1 MPRSGCITSAEAVL
15 LESQSCA
22 ALAAALSD
30 PSLAVVVSISP
41 AARSAAAASLGL
53 SAEDAARALTA
64 LFTSLGCA
72 AVLDAS
78 VGAELSL
85 LEAGAEFV
93 ARLRGAPGAGPL
105 PLLASACPA
114 WVCLAEKD
122 PRRAQALV
130 AHLSRVKSPMAVQ
143 GALVKRLLP
152 AQAQQRRV
160 FHAAVMPCYDKK
172 LEASRSQLRGVD
184 ALDGA
189 ESPDTDVVLT
199 TGEVVSELIAAR
211 GADAAALATSPQGEL
226 DPAWHAAL
234 GPAGP
239 LWRAPGGGS
248 GGLAEAAAAAAALA
262 LWGVQLPPEPLP
274 WQTRRNADFREV
286 ELTPPPDA
294 PPGSRPLR
302 LAAVYGQRNITTLLR
317 QLASGD
323 CPYDYVEVMACP
335 GGCLNGG
342 GQPTATGRGAARTG
356 ALAAVEAVHATVAT
370 RPPGTHPMVARVY
383 AALGE
388 TQPGGA
394 NASAALH
401 TEFRALAPRADAAN
415 LNNW

>member
-1 MPRSGCITSAEAVL
+1 
-15 LESQSCA
+15 
-22 ALAAALSD
+22 
-30 PSLAVVVSISP
+30 
-41 AARSAAAASLGL
+41 
-53 SAEDAARALTA
+53 
-64 LFTSLGCA
+64 
-72 AVLDAS
+72 
-78 VGAELSL
+78 
-85 LEAGAEFV
+85 
-93 ARLRGAPGAGPL
+93 
-105 PLLASACPA
+105 
-114 WVCLAEKD
+114 
-122 PRRAQALV
+122 V

-143 GALVKRLLP
+143 GTLAKRLLP
-152 AQAQQRRV
+152 ALAGGAELQQRRV

-172 LEASRSQLRGVD
+172 LEASRSQLRGAD
-184 ALDGA
+184 AAAGG

-199 TGEVVSELIAAR
+199 TGEVVAELLAAR
-211 GADAAALATSPQGEL
+211 GADAAALASSPQGDL
-226 DPAWHAAL
+226 DPAWHAAV

-286 ELTPPPDA
+286 ELTPPPGA
-294 PPGSRPLR
+294 PPGARPLR

-317 QLASGD
+317 QLAAGD

-356 ALAAVEAVHATVAT
+356 ALAAVEAVHATVAP

-388 TQPGGA
+388 AQPGGDA
-394 NASAALH
+394 ARAALH

>member
-1 MPRSGCITSAEAVL
+1 ML

-22 ALAAALSD
+22 ALATALAD

-41 AARSAAAASLGL
+41 AARAAAAASLGL
-53 SAEDAARALTA
+53 SAEGAARALTA
-64 LFTSLGCA
+64 LFRGLGCA
-72 AVLDAS
+72 AVLDAA
-78 VGAELSL
+78 VGAELTL

-105 PLLASACPA
+105 PLLASSCPA

-122 PRRAQALV
+122 PRRAEALV

-143 GALVKRLLP
+143 GALAKRLLP
-152 AQAQQRRV
+152 ALTAANGEAQRRV
-160 FHAAVMPCYDKK
+160 FHAAIMPCYDKK
-172 LEASRSQLRGVD
+172 LEASRAQLRGRDVI
-184 ALDGA
+184 DGA

-199 TGEVVSELIAAR
+199 TGEVVSELLAAR
-211 GADAAALATSPQGEL
+211 GMDAAALAASPQGDL
-226 DPAWHAAL
+226 DPAWTATV

-239 LWRAPGGGS
+239 LWRAPGGGA
-248 GGLAEAAAAAAALA
+248 GGLAEAAASAAALA
-262 LWGVQLPPEPLP
+262 LWGLQLPPEPLL
-274 WQTRRNADFREV
+274 WRARRNADFREAEV
-286 ELTPPPDA
+286 PPPPGA
-294 PPGSRPLR
+294 PPGARPLR
-302 LAAVYGQRNITTLLR
+302 LAAVYGLRNITTLLR
-317 QLASGD
+317 QLAAGD

-342 GQPTATGRGAARTG
+342 GQPTASGRGAARTG
-356 ALAAVEAVHATVAT
+356 ALAAVEAVHATVAP

-394 NASAALH
+394 NARAALH

>member
-1 MPRSGCITSAEAVL
+1 VL

-22 ALAAALSD
+22 ALATALAD

-41 AARSAAAASLGL
+41 AARSAAAAALGL
-53 SAEDAARALTA
+53 SAEGAARALSA
-64 LFTSLGCA
+64 LFRGLGCA

-78 VGAELSL
+78 VGAELTL

-93 ARLRGAPGAGPL
+93 ARLRGEAGAGPL
-105 PLLASACPA
+105 PLLASSCPA

-122 PRRAQALV
+122 ARRAEALV

-143 GALVKRLLP
+143 GALAKRLLP
-152 AQAQQRRV
+152 ALTGNGTGMEAQQQRRV

-172 LEASRSQLRGVD
+172 LEASRSQLRGRD

-199 TGEVVSELIAAR
+199 TGEVVSELLAAQSL
-211 GADAAALATSPQGEL
+211 DAAALAASPQGEL
-226 DPAWHAAL
+226 DPAWHAAI

-239 LWRAPGGGS
+239 LWRAPGGGA
-248 GGLAEAAAAAAALA
+248 GGLAEAAAFAAAWA

-274 WQTRRNADFREV
+274 WRARRNADFREV
-286 ELTPPPDA
+286 EIA
-294 PPGSRPLR
+294 PPAGAPAGARPLR
-302 LAAVYGQRNITTLLR
+302 LAAVYGLRNITTLLR
-317 QLASGD
+317 QLAAGD

-342 GQPTATGRGAARTG
+342 GQPTASGRGAARTG
-356 ALAAVEAVHATVAT
+356 ALAAVEAVHATVAP
-370 RPPGTHPMVARVY
+370 RPPGAHPMVARVY

-388 TQPGGA
+388 AAPGGLA
-394 NASAALH
+394 ARAALH
-401 TEFRALAPRADAAN
+401 TDFKALAPRADAAN